1 MGKRILVKQE
11 NIPAKNVDCLRST
24 TKEKIDM
31 DTMKL
36 CPCNCGQVLVKRA
49 GKDSLTR
56 KYATKKCWA
65 RARLS
70 GKGNL
75 YDKGK
80 ASDKLFN
87 AFLTGDEKVKAEVN
101 SRGARIT
108 YWWRGGEEFKT
119 L

>member
-1 MGKRILVKQE
+1 MKNYHEEIIVK
-11 NIPAKNVDCLRST
+11 PAKRLLKALS
-24 TKEKIDM
+24 KES
-31 DTMKL
+31 
-36 CPCNCGQVLVKRA
+36 CSCNCGQVLVKRA